1 MKILL
6 LETVKS
12 LGVFSDMINV
22 KPGFARNYLIKYGK
36 AVFYNDKN
44 IAIFKKQKNTLEKN
58 YEKAILDNIQKYKKL
73 KQIDLI
79 IKKKTIDGEKLYG
92 SIKENELLEEIK
104 KFDISFKK
112 TEFNKKIY
120 IRKIGI
126 HNIEIKLN
134 PGNINFNLAVIVEKL
149 QK

>member
-6 LETVKS
+6 LETVKN

-22 KPGFARNYLIKYGK
+22 KPGFARNYLVKFGK
-36 AVFYNDKN
+36 AVFYNEKN
-44 IAIFKKQKNTLEKN
+44 IAIFKKQKNTLKKN
-58 YEKAILDNIQKYKKL
+58 YEEAILDNIQKYKKL

-92 SIKENELLEEIK
+92 SIKENELVEEIK
-104 KFDISFKK
+104 KFDIILQK
-112 TEFNKKIY
+112 TEFNKKIH
-120 IRKIGI
+120 IRKIGT
-126 HNIEIKLN
+126 HYIEIKLN
-134 PGNINFNLAVIVEKL
+134 PGNINFKLTVVVEKL